1 MEVRDGLASR
11 NPQNPC
17 AHARCHA
24 CQHGRSGSRQRC
36 GRTGTA
42 VSAEPY
48 ATLNGR
54 PIRQFISTTHR
65 SRDAF
70 LFRGLIQ
77 VRPSNGQIGGVALDR
92 NGQALADHAVQL
104 KRGHPARRQLA
115 ADTTT
120 DAEGQFSFTG
130 LNPGRYAVEI
140 VADGKVIAT
149 SADLTLSARAMVV
162 NGITVSQPDEKTW
175 VGRHPRLLIGIGVG
189 VLFGSMAFIFAR
201 DLRNRREALR
211 R

>member
-24 CQHGRSGSRQRC
+24 CQHGVPVPVNASGEQEQP
-36 GRTGTA
+36 
-42 VSAEPY
+42 SARNRVL
-48 ATLNGR
+48 TLNGR
-54 PIRQFISTTHR
+54 PIRQFISTTRH

-70 LFRGLIQ
+70 LFSGLTQ

-130 LNPGRYAVEI
+130 LIPAGMPW
-140 VADGKVIAT
+140 KL
-149 SADLTLSARAMVV
+149 SLTAR
-162 NGITVSQPDEKTW
+162 S
-175 VGRHPRLLIGIGVG
+175 
-189 VLFGSMAFIFAR
+189 
-201 DLRNRREALR
+201 LR
-211 R
+211 RAQTSRSQRARWW

>member
-1 MEVRDGLASR
+1 MGWLLVIRRILALTLAVTLASMGVPVPVNAAGEQEQPLAR
-11 NPQNPC
+11 N
-17 AHARCHA
+17 RML
-24 CQHGRSGSRQRC
+24 
-36 GRTGTA
+36 
-42 VSAEPY
+42 
-48 ATLNGR
+48 TLNGR

>member
-1 MEVRDGLASR
+1 MGWLLVIRRILALTLAVTLASMGVPVPVNASGEQEQPSAR
-11 NPQNPC
+11 N
-17 AHARCHA
+17 R
-24 CQHGRSGSRQRC
+24 
-36 GRTGTA
+36 
-42 VSAEPY
+42 VL
-48 ATLNGR
+48 TLNGR
-54 PIRQFISTTHR
+54 PIRQFVSTTRH

-70 LFRGLIQ
+70 LFSELTQ
-77 VRPSNGQIGGVALDR
+77 ARPSNGQIGGGALDR

-104 KRGHPARRQLA
+104 KRGHPARRQPA

-162 NGITVSQPDEKTW
+162 NGITVVQPAERSW
-175 VGRHPRLLIGIGVG
+175 VGRHENLLIGIGVSVMG
-189 VLFGSMAFIFAR
+189 VIAAFAIAQ
-201 DLRNRREALR
+201 DLQDPRR
-211 R
+211 

>member
-1 MEVRDGLASR
+1 MGWLLVIRRILALTLAVTLASMGVPVPVNAAGEQEQPSAR
-11 NPQNPC
+11 N
-17 AHARCHA
+17 R
-24 CQHGRSGSRQRC
+24 
-36 GRTGTA
+36 
-42 VSAEPY
+42 VL
-48 ATLNGR
+48 TLNGR
-54 PIRQFISTTHR
+54 PIRQFISTTRH

-162 NGITVSQPDEKTW
+162 NGITVSQPAERSW
-175 VGRHPRLLIGIGVG
+175 VGRHENLLIGIGVSVMG
-189 VLFGSMAFIFAR
+189 VIAAFAIAQ
-201 DLRNRREALR
+201 DLQDPRR
-211 R
+211 